1 MADNGNSPF
10 DFLAEEYDGW
20 YENEGKLVFEIEVAA
35 FRELTPLLPKPW
47 LEVGVGSG
55 RFAQA
60 LGIETGIDP
69 SANLLQIARNRN
81 IKTYQA
87 KGEEHLFDKET
98 FGTVFFIVTLWFIDS
113 PPRVLQEARCILK
126 PEGKIAIGMV
136 LRESPWGR
144 FYEQKK
150 NEGHRFYK
158 HATFHS
164 YQDIKKLL
172 TDSGFDVSRVVSTLF
187 QKPGEVK
194 QIEALREGYH
204 DAAGF
209 TLIIAGKSASYR
221 GG

>member
-1 MADNGNSPF
+1 MKIIDELLPTLDYQPAVRDIRQGPF
-10 DFLAEEYDGW
+10 QTAVLSRNCGLASTPHDSGHHHDSTPVTEAGSLTGRD
-20 YENEGKLVFEIEVAA
+20 IREVAA
-35 FRELTPLLPKPW
+35 LAK
-47 LEVGVGSG
+47 
-55 RFAQA
+55 
-60 LGIETGIDP
+60 
-69 SANLLQIARNRN
+69 SASL
-81 IKTYQA
+81 
-87 KGEEHLFDKET
+87 H
-98 FGTVFFIVTLWFIDS
+98 
-113 PPRVLQEARCILK
+113 EA
-126 PEGKIAIGMV
+126 AIGMV

-204 DAAGF
+204 DEAGF
-209 TLIIAGKSASYR
+209 TLVIAGKSPQSSI
-221 GG
+221 